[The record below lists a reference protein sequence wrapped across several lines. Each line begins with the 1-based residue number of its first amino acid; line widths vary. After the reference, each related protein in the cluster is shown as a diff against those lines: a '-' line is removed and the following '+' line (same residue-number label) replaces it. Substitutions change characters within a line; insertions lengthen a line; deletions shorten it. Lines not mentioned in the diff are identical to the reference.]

1 MHNFSTNSNFFF
13 KCSKPNCHS
22 TFDSDYR
29 LKLHLRI
36 HDNNYEYC
44 QYCPFKYLVASDY
57 EHHLRRHFEIKDF
70 KCDQCGKLFI
80 SNIYLN
86 KHYAIHEGIIYNC
99 LLCEGYTASSKNCM
113 NNHLRRKH
121 SGNVGKVFSWE
132 SVEKFV
138 KITK

>member
-1 MHNFSTNSNFFF
+1 MIVSLKST
-13 KCSKPNCHS
+13 P
-22 TFDSDYR
+22 YR
-29 LKLHLRI
+29 LRI
-36 HDNNYEYC
+36 LVRLFLQSSLPRARVQIWFYL
-44 QYCPFKYLVASDY
+44 YCPFKYIVPYDY
-57 EHHLRRHFEIKDF
+57 QHHLRRHFEIKDF

-99 LLCEGYTASSKNCM
+99 LLCEGYTASSKNSM

-121 SGNVGKVFSWE
+121 SGHVGKVFTWE